1 MSDYTTTAASSPTSD
16 ITLEKL
22 KKLSITLEELL
33 LQANQFRIPI
43 YKTDDSVVVLFR
55 PSTPQIVKSNLVD
68 EDKLYI
74 MADYGIICGKDVFEV
89 VWDLGIS
96 LRWEDSWKVCEKFYE
111 EHLKKEVE

>member
-1 MSDYTTTAASSPTSD
+1 MSDYTTATSPSASY
-16 ITLEKL
+16 ITLGNL
-22 KKLSITLEELL
+22 KKLSIALEELQ
-33 LQANQFRIPI
+33 LQADQFRIPI

-96 LRWEDSWKVCEKFYE
+96 LRWEDSWKVCEEFYE
-111 EHLKKEVE
+111 EHLEKETK